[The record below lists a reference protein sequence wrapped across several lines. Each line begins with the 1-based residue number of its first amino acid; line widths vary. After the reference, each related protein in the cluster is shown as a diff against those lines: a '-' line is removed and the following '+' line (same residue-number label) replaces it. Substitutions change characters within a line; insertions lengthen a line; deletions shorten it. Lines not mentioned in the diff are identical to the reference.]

1 MARVIVF
8 DGKSNYQIN
17 SFVLCS
23 GNSSNRCGVK
33 HRKCLSPEMENLHI
47 YLNTAQKHL
56 EIIANMTNITKTP
69 SPGQERNVIP
79 GSR

>member
-1 MARVIVF
+1 
-8 DGKSNYQIN
+8 
-17 SFVLCS
+17 
-23 GNSSNRCGVK
+23 
-33 HRKCLSPEMENLHI
+33 MENLHI
-47 YLNTAQKHL
+47 YLNTAQKYL